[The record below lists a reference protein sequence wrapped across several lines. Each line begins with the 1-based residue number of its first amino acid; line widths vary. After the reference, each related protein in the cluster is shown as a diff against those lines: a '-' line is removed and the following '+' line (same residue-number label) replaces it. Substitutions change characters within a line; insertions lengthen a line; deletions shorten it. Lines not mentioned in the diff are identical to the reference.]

1 MAELIPDSIIT
12 TQRNGQTIVAEL
24 FFNHGSTETFRDKL
38 LKLVLADSSRLSA
51 RAGKNRNLAIT
62 AALTIHSLFGRFL
75 SSKTPFS
82 PSQEPEKIPE
92 KCPYCVT
99 REQKGEFM
107 RTGLTKQEKTTDIWF
122 DEKEPLIHIRT
133 HNTDLKKRLAAYA
146 GQHPDQCRQ
155 TDADPDTG
163 CMEFEIRKGRFSF
176 RLTAPYSEERRRAAS
191 KAAKKCGV
199 HRKVANLYESIG

>member
-1 MAELIPDSIIT
+1 MAKQTPDSIIT

-24 FFNHGSTETFRDKL
+24 FFNHSSTETFRDKL
-38 LKLVLADSSRLSA
+38 LKLVLADSTRLSA
-51 RAGKNRNLAIT
+51 SDG
-62 AALTIHSLFGRFL
+62 
-75 SSKTPFS
+75 
-82 PSQEPEKIPE
+82 QEPGKTPE

-99 REQKGEFM
+99 GAQKGEFM

-122 DEKEPLIHIRT
+122 DEKYPLIHIRT

-155 TDADPDTG
+155 TDTDPDTG

-176 RLTAPYSEERRRAAS
+176 RLTAPYSEERRERARQY
-191 KAAKKCGV
+191 AKKTMQLN
-199 HRKVANLYESIG
+199 R

>member
-1 MAELIPDSIIT
+1 MAEQTPDSIIT

-24 FFNHGSTETFRDKL
+24 FFNHSSTETFRDKL

-51 RAGKNRNLAIT
+51 SDG
-62 AALTIHSLFGRFL
+62 
-75 SSKTPFS
+75 
-82 PSQEPEKIPE
+82 QEPGKTPE

-99 REQKGEFM
+99 GAQKGEFM

-122 DEKEPLIHIRT
+122 DEKDPLIHIRT
-133 HNTDLKKRLAAYA
+133 HNTDLKNRLTAYA
-146 GQHPDQCRQ
+146 AAHPGECRQ

-176 RLTAPYSEERRRAAS
+176 RLTAPYSEERREAARRYARENN
-191 KAAKKCGV
+191 AADRLK
-199 HRKVANLYESIG
+199 